1 MSKITVKGYVNKPST
16 KAGSKGSFAVFTVAE
31 QQKNRDG
38 SKTKN
43 YFNVTNFNSPTP
55 PEESAF
61 VEVTGYLNFR
71 TYGEGKVSYDINAQ
85 EVAVVGSSSDSKA
98 SAGTEGVQEKDPWE

>member
-16 KAGSKGSFAVFTVAE
+16 KAGSKGSFAV
-31 QQKNRDG
+31 
-38 SKTKN
+38 
-43 YFNVTNFNSPTP
+43 FNVTNFNSPTP

-85 EVAVVGSSSDSKA
+85 EVTVVGSSSDSKA